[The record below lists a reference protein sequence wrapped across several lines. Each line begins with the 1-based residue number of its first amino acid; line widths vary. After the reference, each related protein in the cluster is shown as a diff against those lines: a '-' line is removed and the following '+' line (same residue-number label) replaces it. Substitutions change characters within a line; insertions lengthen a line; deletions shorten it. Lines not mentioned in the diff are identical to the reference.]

1 MILTRKAEEMDER
14 ITYTSHKTWSC
25 LYFCDCNVRRG
36 SMKGKSCVLP
46 RFVPLCLAACRKQ
59 ASGMDYIMRCVELSQ
74 KVTGVRL
81 DNRRFDYD
89 HANFYAVSGTSR
101 CLF

>member
-1 MILTRKAEEMDER
+1 MILARKAEEVDER

-25 LYFCDCNVRRG
+25 LCFCDRNVRRS

-59 ASGMDYIMRCVELSQ
+59 AAGMDYIMRYVELSQ

-81 DNRRFDYD
+81 DNRHVDYD
-89 HANFYAVSGTSR
+89 RGKFCGVSGTSR